1 MLHQELKMMVNR
13 KKILIVDDD
22 PDHLLICNILF
33 RRRGYDV
40 LPLLG
45 CDPLDD
51 LTQAIDT
58 FHPSLIFM
66 DHFMPGVCGY
76 DAVKMLKADPRYRS
90 IPVIYFS
97 VHGDLASIAREAG
110 ADAFFQKPFQSE
122 DLLKIA
128 EKFVA

>member
-1 MLHQELKMMVNR
+1 MQSQ
-13 KKILIVDDD
+13 KKILLVDDD

-45 CDPLDD
+45 CDPIEEFME
-51 LTQAIDT
+51 AIDT
-58 FHPSLIFM
+58 FNPSLIFM
-66 DHFMPGVCGY
+66 DHFMPGICGM
-76 DAVKMLKADPRYRS
+76 DAIKILKAHPAYRA

-97 VHGDLASIAREAG
+97 VHGDLAKIAEEAG
-110 ADAFFQKPFQSE
+110 ADAYFQKPFSID
-122 DLLKIA
+122 DLIKIT

>member
-1 MLHQELKMMVNR
+1 MEQR

-45 CDPLDD
+45 CDPLEE
-51 LTQAIDT
+51 LTNAIDT
-58 FHPSLIFM
+58 FQPSLIFM
-66 DHFMPGVCGY
+66 DHFMPGICGL
-76 DAVKMLKADPRYRS
+76 DAIKMLKASPVYRH

-97 VHGDLASIAREAG
+97 VHGDLALMAREAG
-110 ADAFFQKPFQSE
+110 ADGYFGKPFLAE
-122 DLLKIA
+122 DLMKVA

>member
-1 MLHQELKMMVNR
+1 MMENR

-40 LPLLG
+40 FPLLG
-45 CDPLDD
+45 CDPIED
-51 LTQAIDT
+51 LTHAIDT
-58 FHPSLIFM
+58 FKPSLIFM

-76 DAVKMLKADPRYRS
+76 DAVKMLKADPVYRS

-97 VHGDLASIAREAG
+97 VHGDLALIAQEAG
-110 ADAFFQKPFQSE
+110 ADAYFQKPFQSD

-128 EKFVA
+128 EKYVA

>member
-1 MLHQELKMMVNR
+1 MENR

-45 CDPLDD
+45 CDPIEE
-51 LTQAIDT
+51 LTHAIDT
-58 FHPSLIFM
+58 FQPSLIFM

-76 DAVKMLKADPRYRS
+76 DAVKILKAHPVYRS

-97 VHGDLASIAREAG
+97 VHGDLALIAQQAG
-110 ADAFFQKPFQSE
+110 ADAFFQKPFHSN

>member
-1 MLHQELKMMVNR
+1 METR

-45 CDPLDD
+45 CDPMEELI
-51 LTQAIDT
+51 QAIDS
-58 FHPSLIFM
+58 FQPGLIFM

-76 DAVKMLKADPRYRS
+76 DAVKMLKAHPVYRS

-97 VHGDLASIAREAG
+97 VHDDLAVVAQQAG
-110 ADAFFQKPFQSE
+110 ADAFFQKPFLTE
-122 DLLKIA
+122 ELFKIA

>member
-1 MLHQELKMMVNR
+1 MIEKR

-45 CDPLDD
+45 CNPIET
-51 LTQAIDT
+51 LTDAIDS
-58 FHPSLIFM
+58 FQPSLIFM
-66 DHFMPGVCGY
+66 DHFMPGITGF
-76 DAVKMLKADPRYRS
+76 DAIKMLKNHPTYRS

-97 VHGDLASIAREAG
+97 VHGDLALIARDAG
-110 ADAFFQKPFQSE
+110 ADAYFQKPFQSE
-122 DLLKIA
+122 ELLKIA
-128 EKFVA
+128 DRFVA